1 MAGFNGYNNPYN
13 YNQPN
18 YNPYMQEFQNMRDS
32 IDRTMQ
38 RYQQQQQQ
46 NPMQQQP
53 VPTNLTQTFQLAP
66 QINSNSELQCQYAD
80 NIEQVKNTFVMKNA
94 IFVTKD
100 LSTMW
105 QKDVSGNI
113 RFFKTEEVIPRDEK
127 DLEIQQLKKKLS
139 DMEDLLANTMQST
152 TQSTEKTETKPK
164 VTKK

>member
-1 MAGFNGYNNPYN
+1 MAYN
-13 YNQPN
+13 YYPNNQF
-18 YNPYMQEFQNMRDS
+18 YMQDLQNMREK
-32 IDRTMQ
+32 IDRQMQ
-38 RYQQQQQQ
+38 QVQQMNQ
-46 NPMQQQP
+46 NQMQQQP

-113 RFFKTEEVIPRDEK
+113 RIFKTEEVIPRDEK

-139 DMEDLLANTMQST
+139 DMEDLLASTMQST

>member
-1 MAGFNGYNNPYN
+1 MAYN
-13 YNQPN
+13 YYPNNQF
-18 YNPYMQEFQNMRDS
+18 YMQDLQNMREK
-32 IDRTMQ
+32 IDRQMQ
-38 RYQQQQQQ
+38 QMQQLNQ
-46 NPMQQQP
+46 NQMQNQQP

-113 RFFKTEEVIPRDEK
+113 RIFKTEEVIPRGEK

-139 DMEDLLANTMQST
+139 DMEDLLASTMQST

>member
-1 MAGFNGYNNPYN
+1 MAYPYYQNNQY
-13 YNQPN
+13 
-18 YNPYMQEFQNMRDS
+18 YMQNMQDLQNMREK
-32 IDRTMQ
+32 IDRQMQ
-38 RYQQQQQQ
+38 QMQQFNQ
-46 NPMQQQP
+46 NQMQQQP
-53 VPTNLTQTFQLAP
+53 IPTNLTQTFQLAP

-113 RFFKTEEVIPRDEK
+113 RIFKTEEVIPRDEK

-139 DMEDLLANTMQST
+139 DMEDLLASTIQST
-152 TQSTEKTETKPK
+152 TQSIEKTETKPK